1 MHDALRVVRAVRDV
15 DVYIEQP
22 CLSYEECLSVRR
34 HTDHPFV
41 LDEIIDSVD
50 MLLRGHA
57 DRAMDV
63 VNIKISKFGGL
74 TKARQARDLCVR
86 WASP

>member
-1 MHDALRVVRAVRDV
+1 MHSAARVVRAVDDI

-22 CLSYEECLSVRR
+22 CASYEECLSVRR
-34 HTDHPFV
+34 QTSHPFV
-41 LDEIIDSVD
+41 LDECIDGIGA
-50 MLLRGHA
+50 LLRASH

-74 TKARQARDLCVR
+74 TKARQARDLAFR
-86 WASP
+86 WGSP